1 MPSVKASLEEG
12 CGNFKIYQRE
22 QKQKITSKAKNFQ
35 VSIFFMS
42 HFSCMS
48 SNCVARWMKN
58 NYKYL
63 LKIISP
69 PSKYLSFI
77 FYLPGYAVAAQEENW
92 SMKKMRTP
100 KIGFSTLELK
110 FQICRISRT
119 KFHRFYRFT
128 DLVKEKNTQLF
139 KENVISQSSL
149 MMNIFMLNMPFS

>member
-1 MPSVKASLEEG
+1 
-12 CGNFKIYQRE
+12 
-22 QKQKITSKAKNFQ
+22 
-35 VSIFFMS
+35 MS

-92 SMKKMRTP
+92 SLKKMRTP

-128 DLVKEKNTQLF
+128 DLVKEKKYSCRF
-139 KENVISQSSL
+139 KENVIHISVINNNFLLLFIISL
-149 MMNIFMLNMPFS
+149 HSRTKFL